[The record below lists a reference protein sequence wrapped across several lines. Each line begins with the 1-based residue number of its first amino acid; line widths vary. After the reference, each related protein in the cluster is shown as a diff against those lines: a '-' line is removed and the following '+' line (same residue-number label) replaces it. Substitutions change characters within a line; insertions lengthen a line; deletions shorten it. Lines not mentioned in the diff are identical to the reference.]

1 MNAKSKLEYKAYQHR
16 VNRVRSLIAFRKIS
30 SFSECLSE
38 LQLPIDFVVEGLTK
52 YQSEGIKLN
61 GILWNEAVKLID
73 SEYKLYLEDTEK
85 TKKVAKEIVKE
96 LPLDVL
102 YNTQDFEIE
111 SLEYLGRVNHKT
123 SHQQK
128 LEYLRSL
135 IPPPNPA
142 QKGAAL
148 YFQEEAALEMFE
160 AFRHKHY
167 DACMLRANT
176 GDGKT
181 FCAGQLIRWI
191 LDSKLLDEFSI
202 SPWKV
207 LYVTGASI
215 VDQSKEDLT
224 EHFGIDCV
232 NEVQVVNY
240 ESLRTSFGL
249 ERFLEKKI
257 IHEQGDIHEVW
268 EWRKLVHPA
277 LIIWDECHKLKNEG
291 SIQSKISQAT
301 NNLDYIFPFGKEPK
315 KTKILQLFM
324 SASPFSRVVHA
335 KAFACATKHKM
346 KNSNRVVT
354 NKNWKD
360 IAAEL
365 CAPADL
371 NEYDKKAI
379 RNFLKEFKDY
389 IFTFKNVRRK
399 FKAIHRTE
407 VISFDND
414 DERRKYKVLWD
425 EYLDRK
431 KQIEGMEYGNSKFL
445 ILVQLLVLRMGAE
458 LLRAYQLARRMYAAW
473 QQGYAPVVA
482 CAFKPTIAKVVLH
495 LVNDFG
501 VSRDN
506 ISIIWG
512 GNQAYGGSKEKMKP
526 EDMRRKLMEA
536 MQNPQGISLKE
547 IKAIHYQLQ
556 AEAEGLSD
564 IPTELRLGVQT
575 KEARNIERKR
585 FQSGKTQFC
594 LFTFGAGKEG
604 LSLHQNKPELRPRR
618 QYNTPTYNEMEMLQA
633 EGRTAR
639 ITSLSDTEITTLLY
653 RDTIEVPVLQRVLA
667 KKTCCAIVTSHGTTE
682 TISDD
687 VMNAEVQKILELAGL
702 EIRDEKDDD
711 DQVEEQVFELL
722 EDDLNKEKDDEDDTK

>member
-1 MNAKSKLEYKAYQHR
+1 MNPKSKAEYKAFQQR
-16 VNRVRSLIAFRKIS
+16 VNRVRSLIAFRKLD
-30 SFSECLSE
+30 SFSECLNE
-38 LQLPIDFVVEGLTK
+38 LQLPKEFIIEGLVIP
-52 YQSEGIKLN
+52 SIVN
-61 GILWNEAVKLID
+61 GIAWNAAIKVID
-73 SEYKLYLEDTEK
+73 PAYKSYLEYNEK
-85 TKKVAKEIVKE
+85 ITKENKERAKEDKLKE
-96 LPLDVL
+96 LSEASKEREITPLPV
-102 YNTQDFEIE
+102 I
-111 SLEYLGRVNHKT
+111 SK
-123 SHQQK
+123 SAHQQK

-135 IPPPNPA
+135 VPPHNPL
-142 QKGAAL
+142 QKGAPL
-148 YFQEEAALEMFE
+148 YFQEETALELFE
-160 AFRHKHY
+160 AFRHKDY
-167 DACMLRANT
+167 YAAMLRANT

-191 LDSKLLDEFSI
+191 LDSKMLDTFSI
-202 SPWKV
+202 SPWKI

-224 EHFGIDCV
+224 EHYGIDCV

-277 LIIWDECHKLKNEG
+277 FIIWDECHKLKNEG

-301 NNLDYIFPFGKEPK
+301 NNIDYEWPFQSATQDPRL
-315 KTKILQLFM
+315 KTKIIQFFM

-335 KAFACATKHKM
+335 KAFACACRHKM
-346 KNSNRVVT
+346 KQSNRVVT

-360 IAAEL
+360 IAIEI
-365 CAPADL
+365 CSPADI

-379 RNFLKEFKDY
+379 RNFLKEFKPY

-407 VISFDND
+407 IISFDNQE
-414 DERRKYKVLWD
+414 ERLKYKKLWE
-425 EYLDRK
+425 EYLLRK

-458 LLRAYQLARRMYAAW
+458 LLRAYQLARRMYEAY
-473 QQGYAPVVA
+473 QQGFAPVVA

-512 GNQAYGGSKEKMKP
+512 GNQAYGGSKEKMSPDEIRK
-526 EDMRRKLMEA
+526 KLMEA
-536 MQNPQGISLKE
+536 MTNPQGVSLKE

-556 AEAEGLSD
+556 AEAEGLND
-564 IPTELRLGVQT
+564 IPAEMRLGIQT

-585 FQSGKTQFC
+585 FQTGKTQFC

-604 LSLHQNKPELRPRR
+604 LSLHQNKPELRPRK

-653 RDTIEVPVLQRVLA
+653 KDTIEVPVLQRVLA
-667 KKTCCAIVTSHGTTE
+667 KKTCCSIVTNHGTSE
-682 TISDD
+682 NIVDD
-687 VMNAEVQKILELAGL
+687 KELDAEVSKLLELAGL
-702 EIRDEKDDD
+702 ELRDSSEKDDD
-711 DQVEEQVFELL
+711 EELEEQVFELL
-722 EDDLNKEKDDEDDTK
+722 EDDLNKENEE